1 MPPKPDVSE
10 IRSNQI
16 LDAATEVF
24 AQKGFSKA
32 RMDDIAAE
40 SRLSKGALYLY
51 FKSKDAIILALLDR
65 MFRREMSALE
75 VLQDEDVPARE
86 RLERLMEH
94 ITSDVQNWLR
104 IVPVAYEFLGLIF
117 RNKTVQNAF
126 RQYLRMYLDLVIPI
140 LQQGM
145 ERGEFRTLDAK
156 SVALAMGAIY
166 EGTILL
172 WVYDPESVN
181 VEEHI
186 RSGIRLLLNG
196 LILQEG
202 EDS

>member
-181 VEEHI
+181 VEDHI

-202 EDS
+202 EDA

>member
-202 EDS
+202 EDA